1 MKKVEDLQNLEQK
14 SDKVNHELRRRIGDL
29 APKILIHS
37 SLKTLVAFANSNGGT
52 LLIGV
57 DNEKRIIGIN
67 NEYHSIN
74 PRLLYQ
80 SRDGYGLYFDDL
92 IRNYIGDSFSSL
104 ISSKFLN
111 FPEGDVLIVNVNQSK
126 NEVFLLKDD
135 EGRNCEQLFIRNLSS
150 SKELKGSELAKFIK
164 EKNLRIL
171 NVH

>member
-1 MKKVEDLQNLEQK
+1 M
-14 SDKVNHELRRRIGDL
+14 
-29 APKILIHS
+29 
-37 SLKTLVAFANSNGGT
+37 
-52 LLIGV
+52 
-57 DNEKRIIGIN
+57 
-67 NEYHSIN
+67 
-74 PRLLYQ
+74 
-80 SRDGYGLYFDDL
+80 

-126 NEVFLLKDD
+126 NEVVLLKDD

-171 NVH
+171 NAH